1 MTNANHRGT
10 VSVIGIGNMGS
21 ALAEALLV
29 AGFAVTV
36 WNRTVLKAERMVE
49 KGAVLAGSP
58 AEAALK
64 SESTI
69 VCVTDQTA
77 YVSTIHNDSVATALA
92 GKRLIQLGVVTV
104 AETLETANWAQAHG
118 IGYLEGS
125 ILGLPI
131 SVVAGE
137 ATIVCSGSRE
147 QYDEQ
152 KPMLEAF
159 GSTHYLSNSIGAAY
173 QFDKTTYPFGCGIY
187 LGFIQGAAMASAA
200 GYSIE
205 TYTSILLEW
214 MKPLAG
220 KLENFG
226 SLIGNEDFTA
236 NQASLEVWV
245 DVYQKS
251 LGFCQELEVD
261 DRLLKAH
268 MTMLTQGVTD
278 GYGEEEVIAIYKSL
292 LPKVGVQS
300 SE

>member
-1 MTNANHRGT
+1 MANANHSGSVT
-10 VSVIGIGNMGS
+10 VIGTGNMGS

-36 WNRTVLKAERMVE
+36 WNRTVSKAERMVE

-58 AEAALK
+58 AAAAAK
-64 SESTI
+64 SDSTI
-69 VCVTDQTA
+69 VCVTDQAA
-77 YVSTIHNDSVATALA
+77 YVSTIHNDSIATVLA

-104 AETLETANWAQAHG
+104 AEALETTSWAQAHG

-131 SVVAGE
+131 SVMAGE

-152 KPMLEAF
+152 KTMLATF
-159 GSTHYLSNSIGAAY
+159 GSTHHLSNSIGAAY
-173 QFDKTTYPFGCGIY
+173 QFDKTLYPFGCGAY
-187 LGFIQGAAMASAA
+187 LGFIQGAAMAQAA
-200 GYSIE
+200 GFSIE
-205 TYTSILLEW
+205 AYTNILLEW

-226 SLIGNEDFTA
+226 SLIGNDDFTA
-236 NQASLEVWV
+236 HQASIEVWI

-251 LGFCQELEVD
+251 QGFCQSLEVD

-268 MTMLTQGVTD
+268 MAILTQGVSD
-278 GYGEEEVIAIYKSL
+278 GYGEEEIIAIYKSL
-292 LPKVGVQS
+292 SPKLGVQS
-300 SE
+300 NE

>member
-1 MTNANHRGT
+1 MTNANQPAT

-21 ALAEALLV
+21 ALAETLLA
-29 AGFAVTV
+29 AGFRVTV
-36 WNRTVLKAERMVE
+36 WNRTQAKAKPLVE

-58 AEAALK
+58 AEAAAK
-64 SESTI
+64 TDSTI
-69 VCVTDQTA
+69 VCVTDQAA

-92 GKRLIQLGVVTV
+92 GKRLIQLGVVTA
-104 AETLETANWAQAHG
+104 AEALETANWAQAHG

-125 ILGLPI
+125 ILGMPI
-131 SVVAGE
+131 SVLAGE

-159 GSTHYLSNSIGAAY
+159 GSTHYLSNAIGAAY
-173 QFDKTTYPFGCGIY
+173 QFDKTLYPFGCGAY
-187 LGFIQGAAMASAA
+187 LGFVQGAAMASAA

-205 TYTSILLEW
+205 TYTNILLEW

-226 SLIGNEDFTA
+226 TLIGNEDFTA
-236 NQASLEVWV
+236 NQASIEVWI

-251 LGFCQELEVD
+251 QDFCQSLEVD

-268 MTMLTQGVTD
+268 MAMLTTGVTD

-292 LPKVGVQS
+292 LPKLGVQS